1 MKNFSK
7 FLTALVVAL
16 LINFCAV
23 NKIFAQDTTSMSA
36 EAVELLNELRIEHG
50 LNPLE
55 WNPNSNLQMAAQLRA
70 EEIVEE
76 FSHTRPDGTSCF
88 TVFRDFNLPRYRN
101 CGENI
106 AMGTNLSAEGAM
118 ELWINSQGHYKNM
131 VTPEFQEIGLG
142 CFVHGDE
149 IYWVQLFFTRQ

>member
-1 MKNFSK
+1 MKIFQRI
-7 FLTALVVAL
+7 LTALVVAL

-23 NKIFAQDTTSMSA
+23 NKIFAQDILPMSA
-36 EAVELLNELRIEHG
+36 EAVELLNELRIERG
-50 LNPLE
+50 LNPLK
-55 WNPNSNLQMAAQLRA
+55 WNPNSNLQKAAQLRA
-70 EEIVEE
+70 EEISEE

-88 TVFRDFNLPRYRN
+88 TVFREFNLSRYRT

-118 ELWINSQGHYKNM
+118 ELWINSPGHYKNM
-131 VTPEFQEIGLG
+131 VNPDFKEVGLG
-142 CFVHGDE
+142 CFIDGDE